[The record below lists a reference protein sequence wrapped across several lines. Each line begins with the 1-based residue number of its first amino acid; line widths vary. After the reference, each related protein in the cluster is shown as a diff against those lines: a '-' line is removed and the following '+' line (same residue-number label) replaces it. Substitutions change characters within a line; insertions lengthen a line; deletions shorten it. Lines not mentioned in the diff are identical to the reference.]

1 VPWAVNLDQVSVVD
15 QTEEPVDRLD
25 VLGLRA
31 NLDRAALELTATPD
45 QDGRETE
52 AKDATGAHPQADHSR
67 DQSADVAQTLD
78 LPGALV
84 LPGARFRAVTQ
95 LAVPQILAAEQSD
108 VTVNQDFHPA
118 NLDQAHRAIRQ
129 EAPDQVR
136 RESREQLGEMG
147 ALG

>member
-1 VPWAVNLDQVSVVD
+1 MEVTAFPQLVAAVWSLPREVPRVGCCQAGF
-15 QTEEPVDRLD
+15 RL
-25 VLGLRA
+25 
-31 NLDRAALELTATPD
+31 AATDGSGVHL
-45 QDGRETE
+45 QD
-52 AKDATGAHPQADHSR
+52 DHSR

-84 LPGARFRAVTQ
+84 LPEARFRAVTQ

-136 RESREQLGEMG
+136 RESREQLGEMD